1 MAIPTNIKTLLSGDV
16 VEWARIE
23 FKETWDPAAS
33 LKTVCAFANDLDNWG
48 GGYIVIG
55 VEEDNGRPVYPL
67 KGVPVDKIDV
77 YQKSIFQ
84 NVNLLDLH
92 TCLLS
97 KWLIIRT
104 GSLLFFGVPAVKRVH
119 IHHPKQ

>member
-1 MAIPTNIKTLLSGDV
+1 MAIPTNIKTLLSGEV

-55 VEEDNGRPVYPL
+55 VEEAGGRPMYPL
-67 KGVPVDKIDV
+67 KGGR
-77 YQKSIFQ
+77 QKSLINIRRKYLQ
-84 NVNLLDLH
+84 NVSLSDLH
-92 TCLLS
+92 ICRLL
-97 KWLIIRT
+97 
-104 GSLLFFGVPAVKRVH
+104 V
-119 IHHPKQ
+119 